1 MSSVSINQSIS
12 QSQSKSKPS
21 QTEPNQTKP
30 NQTKQAKKA
39 QMKPGY
45 QIQTLCARAFPKR
58 LSRGG
63 KKRREGRKR
72 KKDKKKT
79 SVETPCSALNFILPN
94 SGRKGGRKC
103 SSASTTSGAGRQASP

>member
-21 QTEPNQTKP
+21 QTKP

-45 QIQTLCARAFPKR
+45 QIQTLCARVPQTPQ
-58 LSRGG
+58 SRG
-63 KKRREGRKR
+63 KEKTREEKEKRI
-72 KKDKKKT
+72 KKKQ
-79 SVETPCSALNFILPN
+79 VWKRHAVL
-94 SGRKGGRKC
+94 
-103 SSASTTSGAGRQASP
+103 

>member
-1 MSSVSINQSIS
+1 VYQSVNQP
-12 QSQSKSKPS
+12 KPVK
-21 QTEPNQTKP
+21 EQTKPNRTEP

-72 KKDKKKT
+72 KKDKKKKQ
-79 SVETPCSALNFILPN
+79 VWKRHAVL
-94 SGRKGGRKC
+94 
-103 SSASTTSGAGRQASP
+103 

>member
-1 MSSVSINQSIS
+1 MSSVSIS
-12 QSQSKSKPS
+12 QSAKASQRANQAKPNR
-21 QTEPNQTKP
+21 TEPNQTKP
-30 NQTKQAKKA
+30 AKKA

-72 KKDKKKT
+72 KKDKKKQ
-79 SVETPCSALNFILPN
+79 VWKRHAVL
-94 SGRKGGRKC
+94 
-103 SSASTTSGAGRQASP
+103 